1 MENRPTRF
9 IFGDV
14 ETTGLG
20 KNQGVVEISWI
31 ETDAEFNEV
40 ARYGSLINPQKPIQ
54 FGAMSVHGITEAM
67 VADAPTIE
75 QFMADAGYPLAGPGT
90 ILTAH
95 KASYDIEFFGPWMD
109 QQDTLCTLKCARLI
123 YPDAENHKLGTLR
136 CMLGLEGDTRKAHSA
151 QEDVSVLIQLAQRLC
166 QDAETDLYG
175 LIELQNRPNPNL
187 KMTFGKHRGTPLKD
201 LPSSYITWLLTKA
214 DNVDP
219 DLRTALMAL

>member
-40 ARYGSLINPQKPIQ
+40 ERYGSLINPQKPIQ

-90 ILTAH
+90 ILVAH
-95 KASYDIEFFGPWMD
+95 KASYDIEFFGPWMREPN
-109 QQDTLCTLKCARLI
+109 TLCTLKCARLI

-151 QEDVSVLIQLAQRLC
+151 QEDVSVLIQLAQRMC
-166 QDAETDLYG
+166 ADFDLT
-175 LIELQNRPNPNL
+175 LPQLMEVQNRPRKIMNMP
-187 KMTFGKHRGTPLKD
+187 FGKYKGTPLAE
-201 LPSSYITWLLTKA
+201 LPDDYVYWLLHKTENL
-214 DNVDP
+214 DF
-219 DLRTALMAL
+219 DLRASLESL